1 MFCGA
6 REPFESKF
14 ISFLKGTLKFFFTDD
29 PKYRNETYM
38 RYIHTISQGIESKKK
53 HLKSTLIQNYICNF
67 YLNSFLCK
75 INTYGM
81 VMYLRNKNIVLLFNT
96 Y

>member
-29 PKYRNETYM
+29 PKYRDETYM
-38 RYIHTISQGIESKKK
+38 RYE
-53 HLKSTLIQNYICNF
+53 LIQYYFPRDRNQKEAFEKYF
-67 YLNSFLCK
+67 NSKLH
-75 INTYGM
+75 M
-81 VMYLRNKNIVLLFNT
+81 
-96 Y
+96 